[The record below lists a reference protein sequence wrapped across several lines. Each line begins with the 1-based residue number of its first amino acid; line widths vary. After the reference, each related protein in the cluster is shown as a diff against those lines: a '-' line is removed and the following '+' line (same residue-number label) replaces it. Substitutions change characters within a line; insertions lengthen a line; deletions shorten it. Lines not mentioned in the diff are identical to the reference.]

1 MADAPI
7 VNPFRYGALA
17 LDDAFTDREQET
29 AELKADAL
37 NGQDVVLFAPRRYG
51 KSSLI
56 WRVSQE
62 LIAEGALVAHVNLMT
77 TPTVTQLAEKL
88 ARTIHDDI
96 ASPMF
101 RAKERLKIFQGLR
114 IRPTVTVD
122 PEDGSL
128 SFSFDA
134 GKRTADLNATLERLL
149 ELPGQLAGER
159 KRQVVLILD
168 EFQEVVDIDANLPR
182 LMRSVFQQQPEVAHF
197 YLGSKRH
204 MMERIFS
211 DENEPFWRSAKEIEL
226 DVIEPRPFAEY
237 IERQFKRTG
246 KQIAP
251 AAVDAVLDTTRGH
264 PYATQ
269 ELCYFLWQDTP
280 AGATATDVQVRE
292 AVVRVLNSEHAHFSL
307 VWEGAPA
314 HQRLLLRALAE
325 EPGHPISADYRRR
338 HALPGG
344 SSVQRALGALE
355 KAELI
360 GRRRGEAWI
369 SEPFL
374 AQWVLLNDA

>member
-101 RAKERLKIFQGLR
+101 RAKERLRIFQGLR

-246 KQIAP
+246 KQIAS

>member
-101 RAKERLKIFQGLR
+101 RAKERLRIFQGLR

-134 GKRTADLNATLERLL
+134 GKRTADLNA
-149 ELPGQLAGER
+149 
-159 KRQVVLILD
+159 
-168 EFQEVVDIDANLPR
+168 
-182 LMRSVFQQQPEVAHF
+182 
-197 YLGSKRH
+197 
-204 MMERIFS
+204 
-211 DENEPFWRSAKEIEL
+211 
-226 DVIEPRPFAEY
+226 
-237 IERQFKRTG
+237 
-246 KQIAP
+246 
-251 AAVDAVLDTTRGH
+251 
-264 PYATQ
+264 
-269 ELCYFLWQDTP
+269 
-280 AGATATDVQVRE
+280 
-292 AVVRVLNSEHAHFSL
+292 
-307 VWEGAPA
+307 
-314 HQRLLLRALAE
+314 
-325 EPGHPISADYRRR
+325 
-338 HALPGG
+338 
-344 SSVQRALGALE
+344 
-355 KAELI
+355 
-360 GRRRGEAWI
+360 
-369 SEPFL
+369 
-374 AQWVLLNDA
+374 

>member
-1 MADAPI
+1 MADSPI

-17 LDDAFTDREQET
+17 LDDAFTDRERET

-62 LIAEGALVAHVNLMT
+62 LIGEGALVAHVNLMT

-101 RAKERLKIFQGLR
+101 RAKERLRIFQGLR

-134 GKRTADLNATLERLL
+134 GKRTADINATLERLL

-226 DVIEPRPFAEY
+226 DVIEPRPFADY

-251 AAVDAVLDTTRGH
+251 AAVDAVLDITHGH

-269 ELCYFLWQDTP
+269 ELCYFLWQDTS

>member
-1 MADAPI
+1 MAGSPTT
-7 VNPFRYGALA
+7 NPFRYGALA

-51 KSSLI
+51 KSSLL

-62 LIAEGALVAHVNLMT
+62 LIGEGALVAHVNLMT
-77 TPTVTQLAEKL
+77 TPTTTQLAEKL
-88 ARTIHDDI
+88 ARTIHEDI
-96 ASPMF
+96 ASPLF
-101 RAKERLKIFQGLR
+101 RAKERLRIFQGLR

-134 GKRTADLNATLERLL
+134 SGRREDINATLERLL

-159 KRQVVLILD
+159 KRPVVLILD
-168 EFQEVVDIDANLPR
+168 EFQEIVDIDPSLPR
-182 LMRSVFQQQPEVAHF
+182 LMRSVFQQQPEVAHL

-204 MMERIFS
+204 MMEHIFS

-226 DVIEPRPFAEY
+226 GVIDPQPFGDY

-246 KQIAP
+246 KEIES
-251 AAVDAVLDTTRGH
+251 AAIDAVLETTHGH

-269 ELCYFLWQDTP
+269 ELCYFLWQDTR
-280 AGATATDVQVRE
+280 AGATATVEQVAE
-292 AVVRVLNSEHAHFSL
+292 AVAKVLNSEHAHFSL
-307 VWEGAPA
+307 VWDDASA
-314 HQRLLLRALAE
+314 HQRLLIRALAQ

-338 HALPGG
+338 HALPGA
-344 SSVQRALGALE
+344 SSVQRALGSLE
-355 KAELI
+355 KAELV

>member
-1 MADAPI
+1 MADLPT

-17 LDDAFTDREQET
+17 LDEAFTDREQET
-29 AELKADAL
+29 TELKADAL

-62 LIAEGALVAHVNLMT
+62 LIGEGALVAHVNLMT
-77 TPTVTQLAEKL
+77 TPTITQLAEKL
-88 ARTIHDDI
+88 ARTIHEDI
-96 ASPMF
+96 ASPLF
-101 RAKERLKIFQGLR
+101 RVKERLRIFQGLR

-134 GKRTADLNATLERLL
+134 GMRTEDINATLERLL

-159 KRQVVLILD
+159 KRQVVLIFD
-168 EFQEVVDIDANLPR
+168 EFQEVVDIDPHLPR
-182 LMRSVFQQQPEVAHF
+182 LMRSVFQQQPEVAHL

-204 MMERIFS
+204 MMERIFN

-226 DVIEPRPFAEY
+226 DVIDPLPFGAY
-237 IERQFKRTG
+237 IERQFERTG
-246 KQIAP
+246 KRISP
-251 AAVDAVLDTTRGH
+251 EAVDAVLETTRGH

-280 AGATATDVQVRE
+280 AGATATKGQVIE
-292 AVVRVLNSEHAHFSL
+292 AVVEVLNSEHAHFSL
-307 VWEGAPA
+307 VWESAPA
-314 HQRLLLRALAE
+314 HQRLLLRALAQE
-325 EPGHPISADYRRR
+325 QGHPISADYRRR
-338 HALPGG
+338 HALPGA

-360 GRRRGEAWI
+360 GRRKGEAWI

-374 AQWVLLNDA
+374 AQWVLLNDV

>member
-62 LIAEGALVAHVNLMT
+62 LIGEGALVAHVNLMT

-101 RAKERLKIFQGLR
+101 RAKERLRIFQGLR

-226 DVIEPRPFAEY
+226 DVIEPRPFADY

>member
-1 MADAPI
+1 MADPPV

-17 LDDAFTDREQET
+17 LDDAFTDRAQET

-62 LIAEGALVAHVNLMT
+62 LIGDGALVAHVNLMT

-101 RAKERLKIFQGLR
+101 RAKERLRIFQGLR

-122 PEDGSL
+122 PDDGSL

-134 GKRTADLNATLERLL
+134 GKRTADINATLERLL

-211 DENEPFWRSAKEIEL
+211 DENEPFWRSAKEIAL
-226 DVIEPRPFAEY
+226 DAIEPGPFADY

-246 KQIAP
+246 KQIAA

-280 AGATATDVQVRE
+280 PGATATDAQVRE

>member
-1 MADAPI
+1 MAEPAT

-17 LDDAFTDREQET
+17 LDDAFTNREQET
-29 AELKADAL
+29 AELRADAL

-51 KSSLI
+51 KSSLV

-62 LIAEGALVAHVNLMT
+62 LIGAGALVAHVNLMT
-77 TPTVTQLAEKL
+77 TPTTTQLAEKL
-88 ARTIHDDI
+88 ARTIHEDI
-96 ASPMF
+96 ASPLF
-101 RAKERLKIFQGLR
+101 RAKERLRIFQGLR

-134 GKRTADLNATLERLL
+134 SGRREDINATLERLL

-159 KRQVVLILD
+159 KRRVVLILD
-168 EFQEVVDIDANLPR
+168 EFQEIVDIDPNLPR
-182 LMRSVFQQQPEVAHF
+182 LMRSVFQQQPEVAHI

-204 MMERIFS
+204 MMEQIFS
-211 DENEPFWRSAKEIEL
+211 DENEPFWRSAKQIEL
-226 DVIEPRPFAEY
+226 GVIDPQPFGEY
-237 IERQFKRTG
+237 IERQFERTG
-246 KQIAP
+246 KSITPTAI
-251 AAVDAVLDTTRGH
+251 DAVLGTTHGH

-280 AGATATDVQVRE
+280 TGATATAEQVVE
-292 AVVRVLNSEHAHFSL
+292 TVVKVLNSEHAHFSL
-307 VWEGAPA
+307 VWDDATP
-314 HQRLLLRALAE
+314 HQRLLLRALATE
-325 EPGHPISADYRRR
+325 SGHPVSADYRRR
-338 HALPGG
+338 HALPGA

-355 KAELI
+355 KAELV

>member
-101 RAKERLKIFQGLR
+101 RAKERLRIFQGLR

-251 AAVDAVLDTTRGH
+251 AALDAVLDTTRGH

-280 AGATATDVQVRE
+280 AGAGATDVQVRE
-292 AVVRVLNSEHAHFSL
+292 AVVRVLHSEHAHFSL

-325 EPGHPISADYRRR
+325 EPGHPISTDYRRR

>member
-1 MADAPI
+1 MPDPST

-51 KSSLI
+51 KSSLL

-62 LIAEGALVAHVNLMT
+62 LIAEGALVAQVNLMT
-77 TPTVTQLAEKL
+77 TPTTTQLAEKL
-88 ARTIHDDI
+88 ARTIHEDI
-96 ASPMF
+96 ASPLF
-101 RAKERLKIFQGLR
+101 RAKERLRIFQGLR

-134 GKRTADLNATLERLL
+134 SGRREDINATLERLL

-159 KRQVVLILD
+159 KRPVVLILD
-168 EFQEVVDIDANLPR
+168 EFQEIMDIDPNLPR
-182 LMRSVFQQQPEVAHF
+182 LMRSVFQQQPEVAHL

-204 MMERIFS
+204 MMEHIFS

-226 DVIEPRPFAEY
+226 GAIDPQSFGEY

-246 KQIAP
+246 KKITS
-251 AAVDAVLDTTRGH
+251 AAIDAVLETTHGH

-280 AGATATDVQVRE
+280 AGATATDEHVVE
-292 AVVRVLNSEHAHFSL
+292 AIAKVLNSEHAHFSL
-307 VWEGAPA
+307 VWQDAPA
-314 HQRLLLRALAE
+314 QQRLLLRALAE
-325 EPGHPISADYRRR
+325 EPGHPISAEYRRR
-338 HALPGG
+338 HALPGA
-344 SSVQRALGALE
+344 SSVQRALEALE
-355 KAELI
+355 KAELV
-360 GRRRGEAWI
+360 GRDKGEAWI

-374 AQWVLLNDA
+374 AQWVLLDDA

>member
-1 MADAPI
+1 MADPSI

-51 KSSLI
+51 KSSLL

-101 RAKERLKIFQGLR
+101 RAKERLRIFQGLR

-134 GKRTADLNATLERLL
+134 GKRTADINATLERLL

-159 KRQVVLILD
+159 KRHVVLILD
-168 EFQEVVDIDANLPR
+168 EFQEVIDIDANLPR

-211 DENEPFWRSAKEIEL
+211 NENQPFWRSAKEIEL
-226 DVIEPRPFAEY
+226 DVIEPRPFADY
-237 IERQFKRTG
+237 IERQFERTG
-246 KQIAP
+246 KQIAS
-251 AAVDAVLDTTRGH
+251 AAVDAVLDTTGGH
-264 PYATQ
+264 P
-269 ELCYFLWQDTP
+269 
-280 AGATATDVQVRE
+280 
-292 AVVRVLNSEHAHFSL
+292 
-307 VWEGAPA
+307 
-314 HQRLLLRALAE
+314 
-325 EPGHPISADYRRR
+325 
-338 HALPGG
+338 
-344 SSVQRALGALE
+344 
-355 KAELI
+355 
-360 GRRRGEAWI
+360 
-369 SEPFL
+369 
-374 AQWVLLNDA
+374 

>member
-1 MADAPI
+1 MAGSPHI
-7 VNPFRYGALA
+7 NPFRYGALA

-51 KSSLI
+51 KSSLL

-62 LIAEGALVAHVNLMT
+62 LVGEGALVAHVNLMT
-77 TPTVTQLAEKL
+77 TPTTTQLAEKL
-88 ARTIHDDI
+88 ARTIHEDL
-96 ASPMF
+96 ATPLF
-101 RAKERLKIFQGLR
+101 RAKERLRIFQGLR
-114 IRPTVTVD
+114 ITPTVTVD
-122 PEDGSL
+122 PEDGTL

-134 GKRTADLNATLERLL
+134 GRRREDINATLERLL

-159 KRQVVLILD
+159 KRPVVLIMD
-168 EFQEVVDIDANLPR
+168 EFQEIVDIDASLPR
-182 LMRSVFQQQPEVAHF
+182 LMRSVFQQQPEVAHL

-204 MMERIFS
+204 MMEHIFS
-211 DENEPFWRSAKEIEL
+211 NANEPFWRSAKEMEL
-226 DVIEPRPFAEY
+226 GAIDPQPFGDY
-237 IERQFKRTG
+237 IERQFERTG
-246 KQIAP
+246 KKVAS
-251 AAVDAVLDTTRGH
+251 AAVLAVLETTGGH

-269 ELCYFLWQDTP
+269 ELCYFLWQDTSAAAP
-280 AGATATDVQVRE
+280 ATDAEVLE
-292 AVVRVLNSEHAHFSL
+292 AVVNVLHSEHAHFSL
-307 VWEGAPA
+307 VWQDASA

-338 HALPGG
+338 HALPGA

-355 KAELI
+355 KAELV

-369 SEPFL
+369 TEPFL
-374 AQWVLLNDA
+374 AQWVRLNDA